1 MAVMTHTMAV
11 MTHTDPECTIL
22 SRRPLH
28 FTELLRPGES
38 RSLTRRPTRVVRHLI
53 WYIIGMSPGTLIR
66 ATRERHR
73 LTQTQLALRAGTS
86 QNAVSRAERD
96 EISPSVDTLQRLLAA
111 MGVRRIEGDFDSDHL
126 ADSIAQ
132 TMSERLERSLA
143 WNRFAGQLA
152 GVARSG
158 ER

>member
-1 MAVMTHTMAV
+1 
-11 MTHTDPECTIL
+11 
-22 SRRPLH
+22 
-28 FTELLRPGES
+28 
-38 RSLTRRPTRVVRHLI
+38 
-53 WYIIGMSPGTLIR
+53 MSTGTLIR

-73 LTQTQLALRAGTS
+73 LTQAQLALRAGTS

-96 EISPSVDTLQRLLAA
+96 EISSSVETIQRLLAA
-111 MGVRRIEGDFDSDHL
+111 MGERLELSVRRIEGDFDPDHL
-126 ADSIAQ
+126 ADSMAQ

-143 WNRFAGQLA
+143 WNRFAGRLT